1 METPIWSLVTE
12 SILIQNNYNII
23 ISKLLE
29 TSLFFPAKNRAAVP
43 NAGSS
48 CIFLRAMI
56 HYRINMKKHTDRLK
70 EEPYE
75 SFRYPTAAR
84 GAL

>member
-29 TSLFFPAKNRAAVP
+29 ASLFSPAKIRAAMQ

-48 CIFLRAMI
+48 CIFLPAMI
-56 HYRINMKKHTDRLK
+56 QYQINMKKHTDCLE